1 MWTRLLF
8 LAPLLAL
15 ASPARAQDEAP
26 ATRPE
31 RLYINPGVLLGS
43 TRMVGL
49 GGAYVGIA
57 EGAEGFVSNLAA
69 LAHRNPRLER
79 DWDLDATLSWLDV
92 PLGSSRGEDL
102 DNDGLPDEARNSFQF
117 LAGMALQYQRFGLG
131 FFLNTR
137 RLTYCATAAC
147 DETDAIQVSQTN
159 TAFAGAVALG
169 QDDFLL
175 GVGIHAVEAVFSQL
189 GEDWRYGGTGLAL
202 DVLYRPHG
210 RPYRVGLAARPQVT
224 GAWRRAA
231 GQVPFLAGRQLYA
244 AVVAPSVLSLG
255 VSYRLGEGAERYNRL
270 SPAARRQLLASGD
283 WEAVPPETP
292 LDAPV
297 GRWLLTAQVDVVSGV
312 ENAVPVRSFTSLVA
326 PEGVGESMKFQ
337 PRVGVEHVT
346 WPGRLRTRLGAFVEP
361 SPFRDT
367 RPRPHVTGGFEL
379 FLFRYLE
386 DWALSG
392 SFDVARRYSN
402 FGVSVGFW
410 R

>member
-1 MWTRLLF
+1 MR
-8 LAPLLAL
+8 PLLLAILLTL
-15 ASPARAQDEAP
+15 ASPASAQDEAP
-26 ATRPE
+26 ATWPE

-69 LAHRNPRLER
+69 LAHRNPRLAR

-92 PLGSSRGEDL
+92 PLGGSRGRDL
-102 DNDGLPDEARNSFQF
+102 DNDGLPDEARSSFQF
-117 LAGMALQYQRFGLG
+117 LAAMSLQYQRYGLG

-147 DETDAIQVSQTN
+147 DAGDAIEVSLTN

-175 GVGIHAVEAVFSQL
+175 GVGIHAAEAVFSQL
-189 GEDWRYGGTGLAL
+189 GEDWRYGGTGL
-202 DVLYRPHG
+202 
-210 RPYRVGLAARPQVT
+210 
-224 GAWRRAA
+224 
-231 GQVPFLAGRQLYA
+231 
-244 AVVAPSVLSLG
+244 
-255 VSYRLGEGAERYNRL
+255 
-270 SPAARRQLLASGD
+270 
-283 WEAVPPETP
+283 
-292 LDAPV
+292 
-297 GRWLLTAQVDVVSGV
+297 
-312 ENAVPVRSFTSLVA
+312 
-326 PEGVGESMKFQ
+326 
-337 PRVGVEHVT
+337 
-346 WPGRLRTRLGAFVEP
+346 
-361 SPFRDT
+361 FRDT

-386 DWALSG
+386 DWALSA

-402 FGVSVGFW
+402 LGVSVGFW